1 MNILY
6 LVKKNTY
13 LTKMS
18 RVRFH
23 GMEALKEIA
32 NVHFSGIGWDDYNN
46 NKTVQENID
55 AMGKK
60 FDIVIAYKPLD
71 LKEFKNVNIPKCIRY
86 NEMYNIQWT
95 LREIKESGAQLVICH
110 HLNDCLQYRS
120 FKIKNVKFVYVGHCA
135 KQSLFKNYNLDMK
148 YDILI
153 AGFISPHYPL
163 RNRFIKLLPK
173 LREKFKVHRHPHP
186 GYDLKD
192 ASTDRYLLEMACA
205 INKSRITLTDTGLP
219 RSRYGKYIEIPMCE
233 TSALCGD
240 LPDDNADDYGF
251 VIEVNNNM
259 SDQQIIDKISYYLE
273 NEDKRL
279 QKVEKGKI
287 FASNYTQKHYAKR
300 LLEKIESFLAY

>member
-6 LVKKNTY
+6 LVNRKTY

-32 NVHFSGIGWDDYNN
+32 NVHFSGNGWDDYNN
-46 NKTVQENID
+46 HKTVQENID

>member
-6 LVKKNTY
+6 LVKRNTY

-32 NVHFSGIGWDDYNN
+32 NVHFSGVGWDDYNN
-46 NKTVQENID
+46 HKTVQENID

-60 FDIVIAYKPLD
+60 FDIVIAYKPLE

-95 LREIKESGAQLVICH
+95 LSEIKESGAQLVICH

-135 KQSLFKNYNLDMK
+135 KQSVFKNYNLDMK

-186 GYDLKD
+186 
-192 ASTDRYLLEMACA
+192 
-205 INKSRITLTDTGLP
+205 RI
-219 RSRYGKYIEIPMCE
+219 
-233 TSALCGD
+233 
-240 LPDDNADDYGF
+240 
-251 VIEVNNNM
+251 
-259 SDQQIIDKISYYLE
+259 
-273 NEDKRL
+273 
-279 QKVEKGKI
+279 
-287 FASNYTQKHYAKR
+287 
-300 LLEKIESFLAY
+300 